1 MEVSLGVRSGSGN
14 GASPV
19 GGALPFGARK
29 QHTPYA
35 GADSRTDHKTEAD
48 RKETVRSPSFESSLQ
63 PFASPGS
70 GQPGG
75 GARLSADALALLQ
88 QAGSEGDTG
97 SLPPLGPQLP
107 PLGESAK
114 KTSDSEAEAD
124 SGQNRATGSDVAAR
138 AAKPV
143 ELRPATT
150 GVALPTPLNAQ
161 ALYSYQTNLQ
171 IAQAASAARTYLETL
186 DSRTGATTE
195 LVA

>member
-114 KTSDSEAEAD
+114 ETSDSDAD
-124 SGQNRATGSDVAAR
+124 SGQNGATGTDVAVGET
-138 AAKPV
+138 KLV
-143 ELRPATT
+143 ETRSSTAQ
-150 GVALPTPLNAQ
+150 VALPTPLNAQ